1 MVQKVV
7 LILQTRFLLINIIT
21 HRNIFSRSDWCD
33 FSVWTRTA
41 PNIQLKWQSEAHC
54 LGSHTHPTLDKS
66 HQVSA
71 CKVWTPEQARDR
83 PAATEDSGQPS
94 GLSLELGSKGTLLF
108 DKRPEFLRAVV
119 LVNILVT

>member
-7 LILQTRFLLINIIT
+7 LVLQTRFLLINIIT

-33 FSVWTRTA
+33 ISVWTRTA
-41 PNIQLKWQSEAHC
+41 PNIQLKWQSEVHC
-54 LGSHTHPTLDKS
+54 LGSHSHPILDKS

-71 CKVWTPEQARDR
+71 CKVWTPDR
-83 PAATEDSGQPS
+83 PAAMEDSGQPS
-94 GLSLELGSKGTLLF
+94 GSSLELGSKGTLLF
-108 DKRPEFLRAVV
+108 DKSPEFLRAVV